1 MAFSVAAKSWSLS
14 PSALE
19 RLALVGVLGIDISD
33 LLLRFG
39 RGIGRCECVAR
50 LADCIRCC
58 GLLEYCQRLL
68 NVYSSS

>member
-1 MAFSVAAKSWSLS
+1 MAFSAAAKSWPFS
-14 PSALE
+14 PSALG

-39 RGIGRCECVAR
+39 RGVDTCVCVDR
-50 LADCIRCC
+50 FADCIRCC

-68 NVYSSS
+68 NAYSFS